1 MTYGFDDNLNKV
13 QVVENDRIIKATV
26 PVTRASGG
34 GFEISLNGQQ
44 VYDLLGCEVSAVV
57 PLMVEYK
64 LDQYTYVSATEPQA
78 YCVVGRVVN
87 TNQLGFRGT
96 CPQANFDIVVTFLK
110 VS

>member
-1 MTYGFDDNLNKV
+1 MTYGFDDDLNKI

-26 PVTRASGG
+26 PVTRATGG
-34 GFEISLNGQQ
+34 GFQMSLTGQQ
-44 VYDLLGCEVSAVV
+44 VYDLIGCSVSDVV

-78 YCVVGRVVN
+78 YCVVDIVVN
-87 TNQLGFRGT
+87 SNQLGFRGT
-96 CPQANFDIVVTFLK
+96 CPQANFDIVATFLK